1 MKAFAGKLAIPPC
14 LLSRRK
20 EFRYAIENP
29 EKKFAF
35 PLGPYDLFIRIFRKK
50 KTMQQKLKEENQ
62 SLKKELLEIKKAL
75 SEMQK
80 QQQEK
85 ERLLE
90 HIVESDKVELPSRK
104 VGPLS
109 AELKRSVSVNIAP
122 GKKLKTS
129 RKKKMKSN
137 EIESKE
143 QRERDINSKVKE
155 LRAAV
160 DKAEKRVSLAPDHK
174 ELALAKVDNVMEAI
188 HKKFFDP
195 DFG

>member
-1 MKAFAGKLAIPPC
+1 
-14 LLSRRK
+14 
-20 EFRYAIENP
+20 
-29 EKKFAF
+29 
-35 PLGPYDLFIRIFRKK
+35 
-50 KTMQQKLKEENQ
+50 MQQKLKDENQ
-62 SLKKELLEIKKAL
+62 ILKKELLEIKKTL
-75 SEMQK
+75 SGMEN
-80 QQQEK
+80 QQEK

-104 VGPLS
+104 IGPLS
-109 AELKRSVSVNIAP
+109 AELKRSASVNIAP
-122 GKKLKTS
+122 GKKLKTG

-137 EIESKE
+137 EIKSKE

-174 ELALAKVDNVMEAI
+174 ELALAKLDKAMEAI

-195 DFG
+195 EFG